1 MCRLARTYLRK
12 MKMRCFLINR
22 DNVRTHRLLQENLN
36 VDLNALFYMGKMNLL
51 HISCDIGWSKL
62 VGELVKTGMDVE
74 QRCPSLHMRPA
85 ALTPLM
91 LAAGAGHT
99 NIVETLLDPEVGVD
113 TEARDGYGMT
123 ALFHTCNHGL
133 HRVGDQHGHFRRL
146 WSWDLSPDQ
155 LTHMEELA
163 RAEALNVVRLLVR
176 NGANLQQRDKTGAS
190 LLTRAASVDNFEPVI
205 EFLLEAGC
213 RVTENILNWVRVRN
227 PRLTS
232 KVEKELKAP
241 GPLLRQA
248 RCAVWRAVALAG
260 PRSGYFDRLQSLGAA
275 EALPGVLR
283 DYLQCSN

>member
-1 MCRLARTYLRK
+1 
-12 MKMRCFLINR
+12 
-22 DNVRTHRLLQENLN
+22 
-36 VDLNALFYMGKMNLL
+36 
-51 HISCDIGWSKL
+51 
-62 VGELVKTGMDVE
+62 
-74 QRCPSLHMRPA
+74 
-85 ALTPLM
+85 
-91 LAAGAGHT
+91 
-99 NIVETLLDPEVGVD
+99 
-113 TEARDGYGMT
+113 
-123 ALFHTCNHGL
+123 
-133 HRVGDQHGHFRRL
+133 
-146 WSWDLSPDQ
+146 
-155 LTHMEELA
+155 MEELA

-260 PRSGYFDRLQSLGAA
+260 PRSGYFDRLQVSPKLA
-275 EALPGVLR
+275 
-283 DYLQCSN
+283 